1 MHATQNYTVDAMLAI
16 LLILGGVVG
25 AQVGVRLGVKLR
37 AEQLRIL
44 LSIIVLGVCS
54 KLALDLLL
62 TPNEYFSIMVEKKDF
77 KHIYKQCHPKVKSEY
92 KKH

>member
-44 LSIIVLGVCS
+44 LSIIVLSVCF

-62 TPNEYFSIMVEKKDF
+62 TPNEYFSIMVDVKK
-77 KHIYKQCHPKVKSEY
+77 
-92 KKH
+92 